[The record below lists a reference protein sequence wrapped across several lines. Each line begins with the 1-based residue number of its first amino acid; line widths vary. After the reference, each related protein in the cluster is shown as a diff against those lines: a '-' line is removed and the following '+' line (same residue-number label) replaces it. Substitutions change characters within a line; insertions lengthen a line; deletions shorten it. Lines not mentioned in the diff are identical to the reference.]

1 MPRLRGKK
9 ARVCAARAGSS
20 DFLYLNPLLAGVV
33 TAARTY
39 SVRAARIA
47 AMWARLMGEHLSLV
61 VRAPLQFSAL

>member
-1 MPRLRGKK
+1 M
-9 ARVCAARAGSS
+9 CAARAGSS

-47 AMWARLMGEHLSLV
+47 ATWTRLIGDDWSFV
-61 VRAPLQFSAL
+61 VPAPLEFSAL